1 MAEARSKGNGKPF
14 FLYKKKEKNQGAVN
28 KELRKKRLY
37 GTICVIAQIRI
48 VFRYEKI
55 Q

>member
-14 FLYKKKEKNQGAVN
+14 FYIKKEKNQGAVN